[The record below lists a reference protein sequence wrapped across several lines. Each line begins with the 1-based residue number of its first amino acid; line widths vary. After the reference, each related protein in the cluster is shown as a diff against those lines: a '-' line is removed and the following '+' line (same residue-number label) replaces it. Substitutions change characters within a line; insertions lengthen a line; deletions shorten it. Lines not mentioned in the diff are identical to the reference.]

1 MSPSNGVNVCI
12 AMWSRKI
19 QVTTS
24 DYLCMVGSLIVFIC
38 FMLMP
43 FLVFQSTYIAPLT
56 PQNNK
61 AILRIK
67 YDSELGNF
75 REMIECDP

>member
-1 MSPSNGVNVCI
+1 MSPSNGGNVRI
-12 AMWSRKI
+12 AVRSTKA
-19 QVTTS
+19 QVATS
-24 DYLCMVGSLIVFIC
+24 GCLCMAGLLTVFIF
-38 FMLMP
+38 FMLMR

-67 YDSELGNF
+67 YDSE
-75 REMIECDP
+75 

>member
-1 MSPSNGVNVCI
+1 MSPSNGINVCI

-24 DYLCMVGSLIVFIC
+24 DYLCIVGLLIVSIR
-38 FMLMP
+38 FMLMR
-43 FLVFQSTYIAPLT
+43 FLVFQSTYIAPST

-61 AILRIK
+61 AILSIK
-67 YDSELGNF
+67 CDF
-75 REMIECDP
+75 RVREF